1 MKTLISLLAFL
12 FVAMLA
18 SAGELI
24 VRSYGVTT
32 GGGTGT
38 NVFPMYAGPDVSG
51 AEVLEAFV
59 WGMSTNGT
67 VTVSR
72 VLYNGA
78 YTNTIATLT
87 NTSNAFV
94 SAPISSANIIAR
106 MWKDEDYIR
115 FSGAGTNSFKC
126 GAIMRA
132 YKAD

>member
-1 MKTLISLLAFL
+1 MKTLVSLFAFL
-12 FVAMLA
+12 FVTMLA

-24 VRSYGVTT
+24 VRSYGATT

-38 NVFPMYAGPDVSG
+38 NVFPIYAGTDVSG

-72 VLYNGA
+72 VLYKGA

-87 NTSNAFV
+87 NTSNAFIT
-94 SAPISSANIIAR
+94 APISSANTIAK
-106 MWKDEDYIR
+106 MWKDEDYIL
-115 FSGAGTNSFKC
+115 FNSAGTNAFKC